1 MVERSVRLGW
11 GDEGEEPQQMK
22 SRDQAGGGGRQ
33 GKTLG
38 AMVRTLTLIL
48 CEMGATGGV

>member
-1 MVERSVRLGW
+1 MVERSVRLGR
-11 GDEGEEPQQMK
+11 GDEGEEHQQMK
-22 SRDQAGGGGRQ
+22 SRDQAGGGSRQ

-48 CEMGATGGV
+48 SEMGATGGV

>member
-1 MVERSVRLGW
+1 MVERSVRLGR
-11 GDEGEEPQQMK
+11 GDEDEEPQQMK

-33 GKTLG
+33 GKILG